1 MPVYSLQDIKT
12 ISLDDASGTA
22 TDIIKMVG
30 QVTVTR
36 NTEEVPTSNVGDGY
50 RTFKPGLKEYE
61 LVLSTLT
68 FDSGLE
74 QVVGDFNAP
83 TATGGKRTFVLE
95 IGVAG
100 AGKGFKDTGEL
111 VIVSDSVAASGSALP
126 QTITL
131 KAAGKITRSVIA

>member
-1 MPVYSLQDIKT
+1 MSVYSLQDIKT

-30 QVTVTR
+30 QVTITR
-36 NTEEVPTSNVGDGY
+36 NTEKVLTSNIGDGY

-61 LVLSTLT
+61 LVLSALT
-68 FDSGLE
+68 FDSGLELE

-95 IGVAG
+95 IGVTG
-100 AGKGFKDTGEL
+100 EGFKDTGEL

-126 QTITL
+126 QITL
-131 KAAGKITRSVIA
+131 KAASKITRSVIA